1 MPWPMPLII
10 KISYIIKTSLPM
22 KKMFLLSAL
31 SILNFNLI
39 NAQIS
44 FSNQTSNLLSD
55 TTIYSGCSMGIADMN
70 GDTLDDI
77 IRLNDG
83 RDLYID
89 YQKTDGSTFDD
100 YAYGNTS
107 SSIQWS
113 MCIADVDSNG
123 FNDILV
129 GGYFNQLNL
138 LKANAVGDDYI
149 YTEILDDALFL
160 QGSNF
165 ADIDNNGTIDLFACH
180 DIGLSKS
187 FSNDGNGNL
196 TYDLS
201 LINPVSTIPSDNSG
215 NYGTLWTDYDSDGDL
230 DMYLS
235 KCRGGVTDP
244 LDGRR
249 VNQLFQN
256 DGNGNYTDVAEA
268 AGLRPLGQSWA
279 TDFADIDN
287 DGDLDCFILNH
298 DISSGIYENA
308 GDGTF
313 TNVTSSSG
321 ISSDIASIDGG
332 IQCMFKDFDND
343 SYVDLLV
350 TTSNGHKLF
359 RNNGD
364 FTFSLISDAFPTSL
378 NIQSA
383 VVGDLNND
391 GALDVYAGFS
401 SYLNSPSSD
410 RPDKVYINDE
420 STNNYLRVLLKGD
433 NNNINAIGSRIEI
446 YGSWGVQVREVRSGE
461 SYGIMNSFISHF
473 GLGGATTV
481 DSLIVRWPVGQ
492 VDKLYDVDINQT
504 LFIEDTCIDYLLVQN
519 LVIDVDTTFKAILQ
533 IQLDNVDILHL
544 TKVKFE
550 APEILISNNCEIS
563 NQNDVTIINKKGCI
577 NY

>member
-1 MPWPMPLII
+1 MR
-10 KISYIIKTSLPM
+10 KT
-22 KKMFLLSAL
+22 FLLLLIMYS
-31 SILNFNLI
+31 FVHVI

-44 FSNQTSNLLSD
+44 FSNQTANLLSD
-55 TTIYSGCSMGIADMN
+55 TTIYSGVAMGIADMN

-77 IRLNDG
+77 IRLNDAKE
-83 RDLYID
+83 LSIH
-89 YQKTDGSTFDD
+89 YQKSDGTTFDD
-100 YAYGNTS
+100 YLYGNTS
-107 SSIQWS
+107 STKEWS

-123 FNDILV
+123 YNDILT
-129 GGYFNQLNL
+129 GGLNNELKL
-138 LKANAVGDDYI
+138 LKANATGNDYTLI
-149 YTEILDDALFL
+149 DILDDALFL

-180 DIGLSKS
+180 DLGLSKPY
-187 FSNDGNGNL
+187 SNDGNGNL

-215 NYGTLWTDYDSDGDL
+215 NYGSVWTDYDNDGDL

-235 KCRGGVTDP
+235 KCRGGVSNP

-268 AGLRPLGQSWA
+268 AGLRPLAQSWA

-298 DISSGIYENA
+298 DISSGIYENN

-313 TNVTSSSG
+313 DNVTASSG
-321 ISSDIASIDGG
+321 ISTEIASINGG

-343 SYVDLLV
+343 TYVDLLV
-350 TTSNGHKLF
+350 TTSSQHKLF
-359 RNNGD
+359 RNDGD
-364 FTFSLISDAFPTSL
+364 FTFTEIANPFPTSL
-378 NIQSA
+378 KIQSA
-383 VVGDLNND
+383 VVGDLDND
-391 GALDVYAGFS
+391 GALDVFAGFAS
-401 SYLNSPSSD
+401 SYNNPNSN
-410 RPDKVYINDE
+410 RPDKLYINDE
-420 STNNYLRVLLKGD
+420 SSNNYLRVKLKGD

-446 YGSWGVQVREVRSGE
+446 YGDWGVQVREARAGE

-473 GLGGATTV
+473 GLGNATTV

-492 VDKLYDVDINQT
+492 VDKMYDVDINQT
-504 LFIEDTCIDYLLVQN
+504 ICIEDTCIDYLLVEN
-519 LVIDVDTTFKAILQ
+519 LVIDVDTTFQAIVQ
-533 IQLDNVDILHL
+533 IQLDNVTVLPL

-550 APEILISNNCEIS
+550 APNILVSSDCDISSES
-563 NQNDVTIINKKGCI
+563 DVTVINKQGCI